1 MSTLPIRT
9 RRWTRREYDRLVELG
24 VLHEDEPI
32 ELVDG
37 EMVVREPKHTPHT
50 TATELTAEALR
61 LAFGR
66 GWHARVQE
74 PVALED
80 DSEPEPDVAV
90 VRGAPREYLASIPR
104 GRRSSSKSRNRA
116 SRSIV
121 GGRAGFMRGQISRTT
136 DRQPGG
142 SCPRGL
148 SPAGPRGVSPL
159 RLEVPQRTG
168 AEARGERLAARRPDR
183 TDRRRRSAAV
193 GRASPQA
200 PLNPRA
206 AARRP
211 NVRETMMRVAE
222 LWRYPV
228 KSLAGERLERA
239 ELTVEGIAG
248 DRVVHVRDA
257 RGRVI
262 TSRTHPKLL
271 GLRATLGP
279 DGEPRIGGRPG
290 AAGGSAAAGREAG
303 RPPPRPPRHHG
314 RGRVAL
320 LPRPLAPHR
329 PIP

>member
-1 MSTLPIRT
+1 MSTLSIRT
-9 RRWTRREYDRLVELG
+9 RRWTR
-24 VLHEDEPI
+24 
-32 ELVDG
+32 
-37 EMVVREPKHTPHT
+37 KST
-50 TATELTAEALR
+50 T
-61 LAFGR
+61 G
-66 GWHARVQE
+66 
-74 PVALED
+74 
-80 DSEPEPDVAV
+80 
-90 VRGAPREYLASIPR
+90 
-104 GRRSSSKSRNRA
+104 SSSWA
-116 SRSIV
+116 LCA
-121 GGRAGFMRGQISRTT
+121 GRYRGLL

-148 SPAGPRGVSPL
+148 SPAGPRGVSAL

-211 NVRETMMRVAE
+211 NGRETMMRVAE

-279 DGEPRIGGRPG
+279 DGEPRIGGRPW
-290 AAGGSAAAGREAG
+290 ASEESAAAVREAAGPEAVRRAAAPRRHRRRDRGARRGWPPAPSEHPRRGRRGLGRARVAGPASQDRRRAHRGREA
-303 RPPPRPPRHHG
+303 PRSVRDDDVRPRHAGAGPLRTQADRRGVRREDGPRLRRSRERRPTG
-314 RGRVAL
+314 RW
-320 LPRPLAPHR
+320 
-329 PIP
+329 

>member
-1 MSTLPIRT
+1 
-9 RRWTRREYDRLVELG
+9 
-24 VLHEDEPI
+24 
-32 ELVDG
+32 
-37 EMVVREPKHTPHT
+37 MVVREPKHTPHT

-148 SPAGPRGVSPL
+148 SPAGPRGVSAL
-159 RLEVPQRTG
+159 RLEVPPRTG

-211 NVRETMMRVAE
+211 NETMMRVAE

-239 ELTVEGIAG
+239 ELTVGGITG

-262 TSRTHPKLL
+262 TARTHPKLL
-271 GLRATLGP
+271 GLRTTLGP
-279 DGEPRIGGRPG
+279 DGEPRIGGRQSASEGSAQAVREGARPG
-290 AAGGSAAAGREAG
+290 AR
-303 RPPPRPPRHHG
+303 RR
-314 RGRVAL
+314 
-320 LPRPLAPHR
+320 
-329 PIP
+329 

>member
-1 MSTLPIRT
+1 MSTLSIRT
-9 RRWTRREYDRLVELG
+9 RRWTRKEYDRLVEL
-24 VLHEDEPI
+24 
-32 ELVDG
+32 
-37 EMVVREPKHTPHT
+37 
-50 TATELTAEALR
+50 
-61 LAFGR
+61 
-66 GWHARVQE
+66 
-74 PVALED
+74 
-80 DSEPEPDVAV
+80 
-90 VRGAPREYLASIPR
+90 
-104 GRRSSSKSRNRA
+104 
-116 SRSIV
+116 
-121 GGRAGFMRGQISRTT
+121 GFMRGQISRTT

-148 SPAGPRGVSPL
+148 SPAGPRGVSAL
-159 RLEVPQRTG
+159 RLEVPPRTG

-211 NVRETMMRVAE
+211 NETMMRVAE

-271 GLRATLGP
+271 GLSATLGP
-279 DGEPRIGGRPG
+279 DGEPRIGGRPWASG
-290 AAGGSAAAGREAG
+290 ESAAAVHEAAGAATRLVRQDGRERVVVLALPVPSDG
-303 RPPPRPPRHHG
+303 AIAAPRVGAPP
-314 RGRVAL
+314 L
-320 LPRPLAPHR
+320 LPHTLVEGVE
-329 PIP
+329 

>member
-1 MSTLPIRT
+1 MSTLSIRT
-9 RRWTRREYDRLVELG
+9 RRWTRKEYDRLVEL
-24 VLHEDEPI
+24 
-32 ELVDG
+32 
-37 EMVVREPKHTPHT
+37 
-50 TATELTAEALR
+50 
-61 LAFGR
+61 
-66 GWHARVQE
+66 
-74 PVALED
+74 
-80 DSEPEPDVAV
+80 
-90 VRGAPREYLASIPR
+90 
-104 GRRSSSKSRNRA
+104 
-116 SRSIV
+116 
-121 GGRAGFMRGQISRTT
+121 GFMRGQISRTT

-159 RLEVPQRTG
+159 RLVVPQRTG
-168 AEARGERLAARRPDR
+168 AEALGVRLAARRPDR

-239 ELTVEGIAG
+239 ELTVGGITG
-248 DRVVHVRDA
+248 DRVGHVRDA

-279 DGEPRIGGRPG
+279 DGEPRIGGRPW
-290 AAGGSAAAGREAG
+290 ASEESAAAVREAA
-303 RPPPRPPRHHG
+303 R
-314 RGRVAL
+314 A
-320 LPRPLAPHR
+320 
-329 PIP
+329 